1 MLHLLVVII
10 IIKWV
15 RKKMCTLNIPVR
27 FKTLKKL
34 KFYKITSVIPIE
46 SKRREEIKLHR
57 NVNIYDDTF

>member
-1 MLHLLVVII
+1 
-10 IIKWV
+10 
-15 RKKMCTLNIPVR
+15 MCTLNIPVR

-34 KFYKITSVIPIE
+34 KFYKITSVIPFE